1 MTDREDGVLG
11 SKPIDDTRFYDAKF
25 IARMAGYML
34 PQLPQL
40 FGAAA
45 AMLVQIAAA
54 VAVPWLVKW
63 TIDSHIRVGQSSGL
77 EMVLFAFVCL
87 GAFQAVA
94 SYIQRLTVEYVRNR
108 MLLNLRLALF
118 THLQGLP
125 MSFFD
130 ANRSGNIM
138 ARVQGDVEQIASF
151 PTMSLRNIEQI
162 IRLIAVLAVMFAL
175 SPALALIS
183 VATAV
188 PLIATLMFY
197 RRHQTIPARAIRE
210 FLGVL
215 NSHLQETISG
225 IRVVQSLNKQKDN
238 LDRFSA
244 INDQHLAMS
253 LKYKKFSSLLFPTV
267 DILASIA
274 LALVVVIGGSFVI
287 GESLEVGVVVAFA
300 LYIQT
305 FFLPLREFTSHYHFI
320 QQARAAGERIFEILD
335 TRPED
340 IDVPQATPLPP
351 IRGEIEYESVSFH
364 YREGAPVLS
373 DINLDISS
381 GETVALVGPTGAGK
395 TTLVSLLLRLY
406 DPTEGSIRI
415 DGRSIT
421 GYSRDSLSRQISIVL
436 QEPYL
441 FHGTIKDNIR
451 YGRIGVSDEAIIR
464 TAKTLGVHEF
474 VEKLDHGYDTLL
486 GERGANLSVGQRQL
500 LSLARALTV
509 NPRVVIL
516 DEATAYVDTETELR
530 IQRALRETLRGRTA
544 LVIAHRLSTI
554 RHADRIIVLDDG
566 RIVEQGTHM
575 ELSRL
580 RGIYAR
586 LQSYSLHTDV
596 AEH

>member
-1 MTDREDGVLG
+1 MTDRGPGVLG

-25 IARMAGYML
+25 IARMARYML
-34 PQLPQL
+34 PQWRQL
-40 FGAAA
+40 LGASAS
-45 AMLVQIAAA
+45 MLVQIAAA

-63 TIDSHIRVGQSSGL
+63 TIDSHIGVGQSSDL
-77 EMVLFAFVCL
+77 EIVLFAFIAL
-87 GAFQAVA
+87 GAIQAIA
-94 SYIQRLTVEYVRNR
+94 SYIQRLAIDFVRNQ

-118 THLQGLP
+118 EHLQGLS
-125 MSFFD
+125 MSFYD
-130 ANRSGNIM
+130 VNSSGNIM

-188 PLIATLMFY
+188 PLIGALMFY
-197 RRHQTIPARAIRE
+197 RKHQTEPARAIRR

-225 IRVVQSLNKQKDN
+225 IRVVQSLNKQRDN
-238 LDRFSA
+238 LDQFSA
-244 INDQHLAMS
+244 INDQHLAMN
-253 LKYKKFSSLLFPTV
+253 LRYKIFSSLLFPTV

-274 LALVVVIGGSFVI
+274 LALVVVVGGSLVI
-287 GESLEVGVVVAFA
+287 GESLQVGVVVAFA

-320 QQARAAGERIFEILD
+320 QQAKAAGERIFEILD

-340 IDVPQATPLPP
+340 IDLPQARPMPP
-351 IRGEIEYESVSFH
+351 IDGEIVYDSISFH
-364 YREGAPVLS
+364 YNQGAPVLS
-373 DINLDISS
+373 DINLHIGS
-381 GETVALVGPTGAGK
+381 GETVALVGATGAGK

-406 DPTEGSIRI
+406 DPIEGSITI
-415 DGRSIT
+415 DGHRVT
-421 GYSRDSLSRQISIVL
+421 DYSRDSLSRYISIVL

-441 FHGTIKDNIR
+441 FHGTIKENIR
-451 YGRIGVSDEAIIR
+451 YGRSGVSDEDIFR
-464 TAKTLGVHEF
+464 TAKTLGVHDF
-474 VEKLDHGYDTLL
+474 VEKLEHGYDTLL

-516 DEATAYVDTETELR
+516 DEATAYVDTETEIR
-530 IQRALRETLRGRTA
+530 IQRALNETLRGRTA
-544 LVIAHRLSTI
+544 LVIAHRLSTV
-554 RHADRIIVLDDG
+554 RHADRIVVLDNG

-575 ELSRL
+575 ELSQL
-580 RGIYAR
+580 GGIYAG
-586 LQSYSLHTDV
+586 LQSYTQH
-596 AEH
+596 